1 MYNTPFRLISLAIA
15 ATSLVGVHAQAAQNL
30 SSMMVEIRQQDGITS
45 YYNLATGM
53 PLNGDIAIVRDN
65 QGYTLGQFSQ
75 GIPNGKWQVFHSN
88 NSRIVEGNYQLGY
101 QEGTWRLFDLDGA
114 LTEEQQFAKGV
125 PVGEWK
131 EFSATGHVS
140 QSTLY
145 KNGQKSQVK
154 RFFPSGK
161 LQAQESY
168 LDNLR
173 HGKWESFYE
182 NGTLSQSQTYA
193 NNQLSGPYLEQNA
206 EGQVVVNGRFD
217 ADGRRQGLWETLDRK
232 SVV

>member
-161 LQAQESY
+161 LQAQES
-168 LDNLR
+168 
-173 HGKWESFYE
+173 
-182 NGTLSQSQTYA
+182 
-193 NNQLSGPYLEQNA
+193 
-206 EGQVVVNGRFD
+206 
-217 ADGRRQGLWETLDRK
+217 
-232 SVV
+232 